1 MHLPLLVQESRDG
14 PTHCPVRRYG
24 RDYDEALAF
33 YVDKLG
39 FERLEDTDLG
49 RGE

>member
-1 MHLPLLVQESRDG
+1 MRTLALMKIAAFTSV
-14 PTHCPVRRYG
+14 V

-39 FERLEDTDLG
+39 FTCV
-49 RGE
+49 